1 MMAWAFND
9 EPAVV
14 WTPDQAFPQR
24 VIDHVKAGGEIRAWN
39 AQFERLIWWYVL
51 GPDHQL
57 PEPKLEQFKCSAA
70 RARAHGLPGSL
81 KDTGRALALEMQ
93 KQDSGQRLIKLYC
106 VPGHKTEI
114 PPDDWALFLDYCR
127 MDVEVERHI
136 GSFLRELTDTEWQ
149 DYWANERIND
159 RGVPVDVAF
168 ARAAQAYGEDIKR
181 EADGKIRELTQGEVP
196 NARSRKKRD
205 EWLRPRLDAHH
216 LETLLENKVLKFGKP
231 RREELLQIK
240 DIKPEVRRFTEL
252 VDEAGGATL
261 GKYKALA
268 DRTMD
273 GRLCGA
279 FMFSG
284 GGQTGRYSSTGIQL
298 HNLRRDVFDNPDE
311 LITQIMRG
319 DEIAEPTLALS
330 RLVRAAISRPEGLAW
345 VDYSNIEGRMAP
357 WLEGTQLGEDK
368 LDVFRKGVDPY
379 KVNAAQ
385 TFGVAYEDVTKEQR
399 QAGKVQELAC
409 IAEDSLVLTLCG
421 EKRIQD
427 VVSGDFVWDG
437 VSWVHTDGAIY
448 KGERNVIEYQG
459 LCATDD
465 HLVWVESCEDPI
477 PFGVAASSGSRL
489 VQSSSGGAAIR
500 VHSHRDG
507 RTQVHQGMVRLV
519 CSDEMLGL
527 RAPEMDKLHLHD
539 QREGQRVPE
548 LQQPETSPGMALQTA
563 NRSEKQVHKPE
574 RRGVADLW
582 GQRQRVSFFIG
593 DRSCGLGDR
602 ESGDTRQV
610 DGNRPNQ
617 KRGALR
623 TGEPALVNIKAKPP
637 AHNKNGKHTRISQ
650 FSTRTPSRS
659 LRGQH
664 AEKSDFYGFD
674 VRSDRGTVEPPKL
687 QTKRRVWDLLN
698 CGPLHRFTASG
709 KLVHNCQFG
718 GGVGALQSMA
728 ANFDLE
734 ISDDY
739 GKILRDGWRAANP
752 WMASFGRKLEKAVT
766 RAVKTPQVWHEA
778 GRVAYAYDGT
788 DWLWCKLPSGRLLAY
803 FAPRFE
809 DVVTPWGEPATVVT
823 ALWGGAKPK
832 AGEPWPRRPL
842 VGGLLI
848 ENCTQAA
855 SACLLRDA
863 IRQCDAKGIEVV
875 MHVHDEL
882 VAQNCDK
889 NDLRDVLLNAPAW
902 SVGLPIQASA
912 ESGVRYGK

>member
-1 MMAWAFND
+1 MDILQIDFETASQCDLLTEGGYRYATDRTTRVLMMGWAFND

-14 WTPDQAFPQR
+14 WTPDQPFPQR

-51 GPDHQL
+51 GPDYQL
-57 PEPKLEQFKCSAA
+57 PEPKLEQFKCTAA

-93 KQDSGQRLIKLYC
+93 KQDAGQRLIKLYC

-136 GSFLRELTDTEWQ
+136 GTFLRELTDTEWQ

-181 EADGKIRELTQGEVP
+181 EADGKIRELTKGEVP

-205 EWLRPRLDAHH
+205 DWLRPRLAEHH
-216 LETLLENKVLKFGKP
+216 LECLTENSVLKFGKP

-252 VDEAGGATL
+252 VEEAGGATL

-268 DRTMD
+268 DRSMD

-311 LITQIMRG
+311 IIDQIMRG

-330 RLVRAAISRPEGLAW
+330 RLVRAAISRPKGLAW

-368 LDVFRKGVDPY
+368 LDVFRNGLDPY
-379 KVNAAQ
+379 KVNASK
-385 TFGVAYEDVTKEQR
+385 TFGVAYADVTKDQR
-399 QAGKVQELAC
+399 QAGKVQELA
-409 IAEDSLVLTLCG
+409 L
-421 EKRIQD
+421 
-427 VVSGDFVWDG
+427 
-437 VSWVHTDGAIY
+437 
-448 KGERNVIEYQG
+448 
-459 LCATDD
+459 
-465 HLVWVESCEDPI
+465 
-477 PFGVAASSGSRL
+477 
-489 VQSSSGGAAIR
+489 
-500 VHSHRDG
+500 
-507 RTQVHQGMVRLV
+507 
-519 CSDEMLGL
+519 
-527 RAPEMDKLHLHD
+527 
-539 QREGQRVPE
+539 
-548 LQQPETSPGMALQTA
+548 
-563 NRSEKQVHKPE
+563 
-574 RRGVADLW
+574 
-582 GQRQRVSFFIG
+582 
-593 DRSCGLGDR
+593 
-602 ESGDTRQV
+602 
-610 DGNRPNQ
+610 
-617 KRGALR
+617 
-623 TGEPALVNIKAKPP
+623 
-637 AHNKNGKHTRISQ
+637 
-650 FSTRTPSRS
+650 
-659 LRGQH
+659 
-664 AEKSDFYGFD
+664 
-674 VRSDRGTVEPPKL
+674 
-687 QTKRRVWDLLN
+687 
-698 CGPLHRFTASG
+698 
-709 KLVHNCQFG
+709 QFG

-752 WMASFGRKLEKAVT
+752 WMASFGRKLEKAVKQ
-766 RAVKTPQVWHEA
+766 AVKIPQVWHEA

-803 FAPRFE
+803 FAPRFD

-823 ALWGGAKPK
+823 ALWGGGKPK
-832 AGEPWPRRPL
+832 AGERWPRRPL

-889 NDLRDVLLNAPAW
+889 NALRDVLLNAPAW

>member
-1 MMAWAFND
+1 MDILQIDFETASQCDLLTEGVYRYATDRTTRVLMMGWAFND

-14 WTPDQAFPQR
+14 WTPEQPFPQR
-24 VIDHVKAGGEIRAWN
+24 IIDHVKGGGEIRAWN

-51 GPDHQL
+51 GPDYQL

-93 KQDSGQRLIKLYC
+93 KQDAGQRLIKLYC

-136 GSFLRELTDTEWQ
+136 GTFLRELTDTEWQ

-181 EADGKIRELTQGEVP
+181 EADGKIRELTKGEVP

-205 EWLRPRLDAHH
+205 EWLRPRLAEHH
-216 LETLLENKVLKFGKP
+216 LECLTENRVLKFGKP

-240 DIKPEVRRFTEL
+240 DIKAEVRRFTEL
-252 VDEAGGATL
+252 VEEAGGATL

-268 DRTMD
+268 DRSMD

-311 LITQIMRG
+311 IIEQIMRG
-319 DEIAEPTLALS
+319 DEIEEPTLALS

-368 LDVFRKGVDPY
+368 LDVFRNGLDPY
-379 KVNAAQ
+379 KVNASK
-385 TFGVAYEDVTKEQR
+385 TFGVAYADVSKDQR
-399 QAGKVQELAC
+399 QAGKVQELA
-409 IAEDSLVLTLCG
+409 L
-421 EKRIQD
+421 
-427 VVSGDFVWDG
+427 
-437 VSWVHTDGAIY
+437 
-448 KGERNVIEYQG
+448 
-459 LCATDD
+459 
-465 HLVWVESCEDPI
+465 
-477 PFGVAASSGSRL
+477 
-489 VQSSSGGAAIR
+489 
-500 VHSHRDG
+500 
-507 RTQVHQGMVRLV
+507 
-519 CSDEMLGL
+519 
-527 RAPEMDKLHLHD
+527 
-539 QREGQRVPE
+539 
-548 LQQPETSPGMALQTA
+548 
-563 NRSEKQVHKPE
+563 
-574 RRGVADLW
+574 
-582 GQRQRVSFFIG
+582 
-593 DRSCGLGDR
+593 
-602 ESGDTRQV
+602 
-610 DGNRPNQ
+610 
-617 KRGALR
+617 
-623 TGEPALVNIKAKPP
+623 
-637 AHNKNGKHTRISQ
+637 
-650 FSTRTPSRS
+650 
-659 LRGQH
+659 
-664 AEKSDFYGFD
+664 
-674 VRSDRGTVEPPKL
+674 
-687 QTKRRVWDLLN
+687 
-698 CGPLHRFTASG
+698 
-709 KLVHNCQFG
+709 QFG

-752 WMASFGRKLEKAVT
+752 WMASFGRKLEKAVKQ
-766 RAVKTPQVWHEA
+766 AVKIPQVWHEA

-803 FAPRFE
+803 FAPRFD

-823 ALWGGAKPK
+823 ALWGGGKPK
-832 AGEPWPRRPL
+832 AGERWPRRPL

-863 IRQCDAKGIEVV
+863 IRQCDAKGIELV

-889 NDLRDVLLNAPAW
+889 NALRDVLLNAPAW